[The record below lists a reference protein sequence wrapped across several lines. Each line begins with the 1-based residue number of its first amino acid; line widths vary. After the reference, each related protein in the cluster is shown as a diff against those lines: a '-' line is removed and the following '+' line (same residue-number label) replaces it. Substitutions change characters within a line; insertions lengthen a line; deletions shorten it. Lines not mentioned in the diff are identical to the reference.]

1 MENEKKSYLFK
12 LSADSLGPIAE
23 GIGFGRL
30 QAMQDAAKR
39 IEGRAGPLGR
49 LSDVLLRGEAHEVR
63 MPVDRFPADREHGYV
78 TRETAMVAEVAMS
91 DERVYRHITT
101 FGGSLDELIA
111 SVHAKCRAQPSKLGI
126 DHRLVDWVDLIDGYH
141 EHLPRAILAELRGEA
156 AAAAER
162 PEVDEPSEI
171 VAGAGRT
178 IGADVRRVLERCTL
192 DGNMVRLPEGRLDRK
207 LYEGVNE
214 VLVALGGK
222 WVGRK
227 VQAHVFEDDPAAML
241 DIAVSTGTFVKPQD
255 FGFFETQRPEVELAI
270 QRADLRPGQKVMEP
284 SAGRG
289 AIAIEMA
296 KIVGFDN
303 VTVVELLQGNAK
315 KLREAGFSAV
325 NTTDFLSIE
334 PVPIMDRIVMN
345 PPFSGLA
352 DIEHVMH
359 AARFLKP
366 TGRMVAITSPSW
378 TFNSAR
384 RANEFRDFVDKCDGL
399 VDEIEAGAFKAVG
412 TNIATRMVTL
422 DAQNFPWNRE
432 EPVERERIRA

>member
-1 MENEKKSYLFK
+1 MENEKKSYFFK
-12 LSADSLGPIAE
+12 LSADSLGPIAA
-23 GIGFGRL
+23 GVGFGRL
-30 QAMQDAAKR
+30 QAMQDAARR
-39 IEGRAGPLGR
+39 INGKAGSLAQLAAALRSGEVHEIHVPSSRYPDEG
-49 LSDVLLRGEAHEVR
+49 
-63 MPVDRFPADREHGYV
+63 EHGYV
-78 TRETAMVAEVAMS
+78 NRETAMVAEVAMS
-91 DERVYRHITT
+91 TEAIYKHVTA
-101 FGGSLDELIA
+101 FKGSLDELVA
-111 SVHAKCRAQPSKLGI
+111 STHKMLRSQPAKLGI
-126 DHRLVDWVDLIDGYH
+126 DHRLVDWMELISAF
-141 EHLPRAILAELRGEA
+141 EENLPQSVLAELNGLPA
-156 AAAAER
+156 LAEER
-162 PEVDEPSEI
+162 ELPDL

-178 IGADVRRVLERCTL
+178 IDMAVRNVLAGAVI

-227 VQAHVFEDDPAAML
+227 VQAHVFEEDPSALL
-241 DIAVSTGTFVKPQD
+241 DIAVSTGTYVKPQD

-270 QRADLRPGQKVMEP
+270 QRADLRPGEKSLEP

-296 KIVGFDN
+296 KIVGFEN

-325 NTTDFLSIE
+325 NTADFLSID
-334 PVPIMDRIVMN
+334 PVPIYDKIVMN

-352 DIEHVMH
+352 DIKHVMH

-384 RANEFRDFVDKCDGL
+384 RAEEFRDFVSECEGH
-399 VDEIEAGAFKAVG
+399 VDEIAAGAFKAVG
-412 TNIATRMVTL
+412 TNIATRMVTMN
-422 DAQNFPWNRE
+422 AENFPWNRE
-432 EPVERERIRA
+432 EPAVSERMRA

>member
-1 MENEKKSYLFK
+1 MENEKKSYFFK
-12 LSADSLGPIAE
+12 LSADSLGPIAV
-23 GIGFGRL
+23 GSGFGPL
-30 QAMQDAAKR
+30 QAMRDAAGR
-39 IEGRAGPLGR
+39 VSLGPAGEGLAAALRAGNAHVVKAPSDR
-49 LSDVLLRGEAHEVR
+49 LIDHG
-63 MPVDRFPADREHGYV
+63 EHGYV
-78 TRETAMVAEVAMS
+78 TRETAMVAEIAAC
-91 DERVYRHITT
+91 DEAACRHIET
-101 FGGSLDELIA
+101 FTGNLSELVASL
-111 SVHAKCRAQPSKLGI
+111 HAKFRGEPGKLGI
-126 DHRLVDWVDLIDGYH
+126 DHRLVDWVDLVEGFH
-141 EHLPRAILAELRGEA
+141 ESLPRAILAELRGEA
-156 AAAAER
+156 AAAAARPQAEVADLVAGSGR
-162 PEVDEPSEI
+162 AISPEVRGILAS
-171 VAGAGRT
+171 
-178 IGADVRRVLERCTL
+178 CTL

-227 VQAHVFEDDPAAML
+227 VQAHVFDEDPAPML
-241 DIAVSTGTFVKPQD
+241 DIAVSTGSYVKPQD

-303 VTVVELLQGNAK
+303 VTVVELLQGNAR

-325 NTTDFLSIE
+325 NTVDFLSID
-334 PVPIMDRIVMN
+334 PVPIYDRIVMN

-352 DIEHVMH
+352 DIKHVMH

-366 TGRMVAITSPSW
+366 TGRLVAITSPSW

-384 RANEFRDFVDKCDGL
+384 RAEEFRDFVDDCEGK
-399 VDEIEAGAFKAVG
+399 VDKIDAGAFKAVG
-412 TNIATRMVTL
+412 TNIETRMVTM

-432 EPVERERIRA
+432 IPVERERMRA